1 MIFHT
6 LTTILEGV
14 FMIGNEKEGLGTTTP
29 EPQAAINDN
38 AETETKTETKAQTEI
53 EQAKQNEGTA
63 GTEENAGSDNI
74 PQWVKN
80 QLPPRFH
87 AEEALY
93 QYAKPA
99 DVVDAFLELKER
111 VDNSVLVPKDIT
123 KATPETRETLR
134 KSLGV
139 PDDPSGYEIK
149 QEWLAK
155 IAWEVGVPK
164 AQLRKLLDK
173 QTEVL
178 TEFAQQQA
186 KETVS
191 KLEKEWGADY
201 QKNIALAKKG
211 AEYLFS
217 KVDDSIFNNY
227 DTVMAMHKVG
237 KLISNEPETPV
248 ATKSHAVNTTSI
260 EYLRKKF
267 KLAQ

>member
-1 MIFHT
+1 MS
-6 LTTILEGV
+6 
-14 FMIGNEKEGLGTTTP
+14 EKEQEGIGVVTP
-29 EPQAAINDN
+29 ETEQGAGVDKPAETDN
-38 AETETKTETKAQTEI
+38 AVDKDNTEQQDNGADTGNT
-53 EQAKQNEGTA
+53 TA
-63 GTEENAGSDNI
+63 EDKGSDNI

-111 VDNSVLVPKDIT
+111 VDNSVLIPKDVT
-123 KATPETRETLR
+123 KATQETKENLR
-134 KSLGV
+134 KALGV

-155 IAWEVGVPK
+155 IAWEIGVPK
-164 AQLRKLLDK
+164 PHLRKLLDK
-173 QTEVL
+173 QAEVL

-201 QKNIALAKKG
+201 QKHIALAKKG
-211 AEYLFS
+211 AEYLFG
-217 KVDDSIFNNY
+217 KAEDGMFNNY
-227 DTVMAMHKVG
+227 ATVMAMYKAG

-248 ATKSHAVNTTSI
+248 TSKSHAINTTSV